1 MAINFFCHCYGT
13 RTRSKTR
20 KLSASKEIFMVL
32 QEVGACA
39 LPKIPSFTCLMILLS
54 QEKLQKGAN

>member
-1 MAINFFCHCYGT
+1 
-13 RTRSKTR
+13 
-20 KLSASKEIFMVL
+20 MVL
-32 QEVGACA
+32 QEVGAYA